1 MISQFIRFSLIQ
13 RAFVALTTLLIAVMG
28 FRAWLD
34 LPIDAFPDI
43 SPTQVKIVLKAPG
56 MTTTEIE
63 TQITRI
69 IETELLGIPAQQILR
84 STTKYS
90 ITDITLDF
98 EEGTDIY
105 WARQQVNERL
115 MNIWPDLPE
124 NVSGGL
130 APMSTPLSEMFMF
143 TIDNPS
149 LSLKEKRALLDWQIR
164 PALRAVSGVADVNS
178 LGGFVK
184 TYEITPL
191 PLKMQQFDISL
202 VDIEQAIEVNNI
214 NGGIGRI
221 NKGNDNIV
229 VRTQGQFA
237 NIEDIQSLVINATE
251 QNIIR
256 LRDVATVN
264 DGHLTRY
271 GAVTHNAN
279 EAVQGLVIALKNSNT
294 AQVVSQVKAKLEQL
308 ERSLPKGTQINV
320 FYDRTNLIATA
331 IDTITQALM
340 QAVMLVILLL
350 TVFLGNLRAALAVSI
365 SLPLAA
371 LFTFL
376 LMSYFDLSANL
387 MSLGGLV
394 IAIGM
399 LVDASVVVVENTVN
413 HLSQQQ
419 RLPKLHVI
427 YRACKEVA
435 IPTVSGTLIVVI
447 VFSPLFT
454 LTGLEGKLFAPV
466 ALTIVF
472 AMLSALVLA
481 FTFIPALSSILLT
494 SNEYREPKLISALQ
508 RIYRSSLHK
517 VMLVPKLASTMA
529 VFAFIGSIFIFL
541 ALGKSFM
548 PTLDEGDII
557 VQLEKSPTITLDA
570 SVEID
575 KQVEKALL
583 EQIPEVMQIV
593 ARTGS
598 DELGL
603 DPMSLNE
610 TDIFMELKPQSQ
622 WRFDTKQGLIDE
634 IRQVLVDFPGIN
646 INFTQPIQ
654 MRVSEM
660 LTGTTGDVAIKI
672 FGDDVTQLAELA
684 SQLES
689 LVRKV
694 AGSEDIQTALIE
706 GGQYIRLTLKPEV
719 ASQYGLTVAALTD
732 YLRPQLEGE
741 QISKLIDSN
750 KFTPIVLGATSQQ
763 NGFKINSLNALKQTP
778 ILMPNNEVI
787 PLSTIADVS
796 IAQEPLL
803 IERESGKRFVSV
815 TTNVDGRDVVGF
827 VSELSDLVNT
837 QLTLPTGYSVTFGGE
852 FENQQRAMSNLTV
865 VVPVALLLIFIIL
878 FTTFRSISLAMLI
891 LTNIPFALV
900 GGVIALL
907 IAEQYLS
914 IPASVGF
921 IALLGISVLNGIVM
935 VSYFEQT
942 KLLMPEIKERVVKGA
957 TRRLRPVLMTATTA
971 MFGLLPLAFATG
983 PGAEIQKP
991 LAIVVI
997 GGLVTS
1003 TITTLY
1009 LLPVWYRFM
1018 EQRHD

>member
-719 ASQYGLTVAALTD
+719 ATQYGLTVVTLTD

-942 KLLMPEIKERVVKGA
+942 KLLMPEIKERVVNGA